1 MVVVYLS
8 NRYIRVVE
16 GEASGGRIHAK
27 ALYYTVDTRGC
38 ILNGTI
44 TDVDGFR
51 EIIKN
56 LWETNSLPRK
66 GISLVIDSS
75 QFTTKVVDAPP
86 MKQKQM
92 MEYISREFTDVER
105 ISNPVYGY
113 FPLSGA
119 GGKKEKVK
127 RIFSVV
133 APREFIREYQEIFL
147 GLGITIGSIES
158 VIGVALR
165 LAETLPQLGGSTCI
179 VQFADDMTLMNLLF
193 VDGQYRYSNRNRM
206 FSEKGT
212 PEFAAEAARTVS
224 NLIQFAKAQE
234 LSAKIPKVYIAGL
247 TQDEFQVYQDS
258 IYQINDQM
266 EAGELDLGQTVQIEK
281 GAGGQSVTNFA
292 LAIGGLL
299 RADVK
304 TSMMAQV
311 QKDPIKEKERKQRRK
326 VLIPLGVFAAVLLAV
341 TAAMG
346 IRVFLYSKQLS
357 ELEDYNQREDIVAAC
372 EEYDALN
379 AELSSSAALGK
390 SMGSLK
396 TSLLGYPRVDSKT
409 EQVVAAC
416 ASGLV
421 SAQISSYNAE
431 SGMMSF
437 NAEAENVEQINQFIK
452 LLNQQEIFSDVDY
465 TGYSQGSD
473 NKWSVNVNCIMA
485 GRQEESDDTEANT
498 EG

>member
-1 MVVVYLS
+1 
-8 NRYIRVVE
+8 
-16 GEASGGRIHAK
+16 
-27 ALYYTVDTRGC
+27 
-38 ILNGTI
+38 
-44 TDVDGFR
+44 
-51 EIIKN
+51 
-56 LWETNSLPRK
+56 
-66 GISLVIDSS
+66 
-75 QFTTKVVDAPP
+75 
-86 MKQKQM
+86 
-92 MEYISREFTDVER
+92 
-105 ISNPVYGY
+105 
-113 FPLSGA
+113 
-119 GGKKEKVK
+119 
-127 RIFSVV
+127 
-133 APREFIREYQEIFL
+133 
-147 GLGITIGSIES
+147 
-158 VIGVALR
+158 
-165 LAETLPQLGGSTCI
+165 
-179 VQFADDMTLMNLLF
+179 
-193 VDGQYRYSNRNRM
+193 
-206 FSEKGT
+206 
-212 PEFAAEAARTVS
+212 
-224 NLIQFAKAQE
+224 
-234 LSAKIPKVYIAGL
+234 
-247 TQDEFQVYQDS
+247 
-258 IYQINDQM
+258 
-266 EAGELDLGQTVQIEK
+266 
-281 GAGGQSVTNFA
+281 
-292 LAIGGLL
+292 
-299 RADVK
+299 
-304 TSMMAQV
+304 
-311 QKDPIKEKERKQRRK
+311 
-326 VLIPLGVFAAVLLAV
+326 
-341 TAAMG
+341 MG